1 MVASRRMDARCCPRR
16 SRKEQLAVCVLPHQ
30 DECIDRL
37 NWCGCERQSEWRVR
51 ARFWQGG
58 GARGCGAGAED
69 RRAGSESARAG
80 PPEECVRRRVR
91 SWLLGG
97 SANGNDEKCGNIV
110 RSTSCFRVSRHGT
123 GTRSS
128 TASADRGLDSGTCRA
143 ARTAVRVRRCSVSLS
158 VGSAQVRHGTP
169 RRAAWGRGWPL
180 RTHGCIRII
189 QAKRSI
195 SGVCCTAS

>member
-1 MVASRRMDARCCPRR
+1 MTEGVESGGITLDGCAVLPTEKQEGAAGGVRPATSRRVYRPPELVRMRKTVGVACAGEIREGGRWSSGVRR
-16 SRKEQLAVCVLPHQ
+16 RGRGP
-30 DECIDRL
+30 
-37 NWCGCERQSEWRVR
+37 
-51 ARFWQGG
+51 
-58 GARGCGAGAED
+58 ARGE
-69 RRAGSESARAG
+69 RERASGP

-110 RSTSCFRVSRHGT
+110 RSTSCFRVSAQSPRARAR
-123 GTRSS
+123 RS
-128 TASADRGLDSGTCRA
+128 ASPSA
-143 ARTAVRVRRCSVSLS
+143 VRRCSTTTRLVRR
-158 VGSAQVRHGTP
+158 AQVRHGTP